1 MDYMNADYSDLEA
14 RYASTE
20 TYIEKMST
28 GLVKS
33 LIINGPPGVGK
44 TYSVETYLKKYAGQN
59 YKMITGQM
67 TPLSLYGHLYK
78 TNGTGKILV
87 LDDIDSVFK
96 KLEGVNILKAAMD
109 TKQTRT
115 ISWSSSSH
123 LLQAL
128 GVPNSFEF
136 NGGVILISNIGFEK
150 SKSQSGAHLNAL
162 KDRGFS
168 ISISD
173 RSSDSL
179 FRQVCFMVLK
189 KDLLKQFNLTAD
201 QKWELLKFIEDNLA
215 GMHTVSLRVAFKLAM
230 LMTIEQDNWK
240 TLAIDGLVNQ

>member
-1 MDYMNADYSDLEA
+1 MNADYSDLEA

-20 TYIEKMST
+20 AYIEKMST

-44 TYSVETYLKKYAGQN
+44 TYSVEAYLKKYSAKN

-67 TPLSLYGHLYK
+67 TPLSLYIHLYK
-78 TNGTGKILV
+78 NKDANKILV

-109 TKQTRT
+109 TKTKRT
-115 ISWSSSSH
+115 ISWSSPTH
-123 LLQAL
+123 LLHAA
-128 GVPNSFEF
+128 GVPDSFDF

-150 SKSQSGAHLNAL
+150 SISNQGAHLNAL
-162 KDRGFS
+162 KDRSFS

-173 RSSDSL
+173 RSNESL
-179 FRQVCFMVLK
+179 FRQVCFMVIK
-189 KDLLKQFNLTAD
+189 KDLLKQFNLGME
-201 QKWELLKFIEDNLA
+201 KNIELLKFIEDNLA
-215 GMHTVSLRVAFKLAM
+215 NMHTVSLRVAFKLAM
-230 LMTIEQDNWK
+230 LISMDESNWK
-240 TLAIDGLVNQ
+240 ALAFDGLVKQ